1 MLLPLALALVTA
13 MVLIV
18 VIAPLMKGLREAP
31 PRLEFDRAVYRDQL
45 QELERDRAR
54 GLIGERE
61 AETARLEIERRMLAA
76 DRADRPLVPEGGT
89 RPVAAIVLSL
99 AVAIG
104 AGGLYAYLGSPGVP
118 DDPFASRTN
127 QAAGEESDL
136 AKSARDLEAE
146 LAAKPDDADGWGALG
161 RTDAELSEWQKSADA
176 YTHAVALAP
185 ERVEFLAGLGE
196 AETFAADGVVTPA
209 AADAFRKVLAQ
220 DQQNGVARYYMALAD
235 AQAGRTQQA
244 IDEWQK
250 LAAQSPEGAPVRD
263 QIKRRIDEAAQQ
275 AGMTPPPLAPPSPAA
290 ASAPPPAS
298 SGAPAAAAPPATEPG
313 PTQAQIAAAA
323 NMTPAEQQQMI
334 HGMVDQLAAELKAQP
349 NNRDGWL
356 RLARA
361 YSVLG
366 ERDKSADAYDR
377 ASTLDPKDVSIK
389 LGEVDALL
397 DGNALDQPLSP
408 RVLALLRQVETLS
421 PQEPEALWYL
431 GLAAAQAK
439 KPDEAASYWNR
450 LLATLPA
457 DAPERKTVTA
467 AIAALKGK

>member
-13 MVLIV
+13 MALIV
-18 VIAPLMKGLREAP
+18 VIAPLMKGLRTAP

-54 GLIGERE
+54 DLIGTRE
-61 AETARLEIERRMLAA
+61 AETARLEIERRLLAA
-76 DRADRPLVPEGGT
+76 DRTDRPLVPEGGA
-89 RPVAAIVLSL
+89 RPVAAIALSL
-99 AVAIG
+99 AVAVAAG
-104 AGGLYAYLGSPGVP
+104 ALYAYLGSPGVP
-118 DDPFASRTN
+118 DDPFAARSH

-136 AKSARDLEAE
+136 AKSARDLETQ
-146 LAAKPDDADGWGALG
+146 LAQKPDDADGWAALG

-185 ERVEFLAGLGE
+185 DRGEFLAGLGE

-209 AADAFRKVLAQ
+209 ASDAFGKVLAK
-220 DQQNGVARYYMALAD
+220 DPRNAVARYYLALAD

-250 LAAQSPEGAPVRD
+250 LAAESPEGAPVRD
-263 QIKRRIDEAAQQ
+263 QLKRRIDEAAQQ
-275 AGMTPPPLAPPSPAA
+275 AGMTPPPLAPPAPAV
-290 ASAPPPAS
+290 ASAAPPAT
-298 SGAPAAAAPPATEPG
+298 SGAPAAAPSGAEPG
-313 PTQAQIAAAA
+313 PTQAQMAAAA
-323 NMTPAEQQQMI
+323 TMTPAERQQMI
-334 HGMVDQLAAELKAQP
+334 RGMVDQLAAALKARP
-349 NNRDGWL
+349 DDRDGWL

-366 ERDKSADAYDR
+366 ERDKSAGAYDR
-377 ASTLDPKDVSIK
+377 ASALDPKDVSIK

-397 DGNALDQPLSP
+397 DGNALDKPIPP
-408 RVLALLRQVETLS
+408 RVLALLHQVEDLS

-439 KPDEAASYWNR
+439 QPDEAASYWNR

-467 AIAALKGK
+467 ALAALKGK